1 MSYWQLNNKR
11 RTYAGNLVKLE
22 EKGAVPGHWIIEF
35 SSYPTGIWVI
45 PFCILISVFQKNFW
59 QNFDIW
65 QILDKILIDF
75 LSVYVIPV

>member
-1 MSYWQLNNKR
+1 VFSRLPDHFRCSEGKIMSYWQLNNKR

-45 PFCILISVFQKNFW
+45 PFCILISVFQKNF
-59 QNFDIW
+59 
-65 QILDKILIDF
+65 
-75 LSVYVIPV
+75 